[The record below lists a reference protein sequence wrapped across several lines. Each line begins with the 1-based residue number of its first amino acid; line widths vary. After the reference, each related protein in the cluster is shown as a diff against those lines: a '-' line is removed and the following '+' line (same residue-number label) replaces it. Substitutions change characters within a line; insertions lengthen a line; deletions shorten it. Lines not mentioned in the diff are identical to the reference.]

1 MVFGTLLGLKNLP
14 DLIISLIVLG
24 ELTGDIGI
32 SREACVLSS
41 LTDFTGFHQ
50 PIILDFTQ
58 QSWTLT
64 KEGRQTRGMRRIAYG
79 LRSMGQKGCDPSTF
93 HV

>member
-50 PIILDFTQ
+50 PIIPASQL
-58 QSWTLT
+58 SWTLM
-64 KEGRQTRGMRRIAYG
+64 KEGRQT
-79 LRSMGQKGCDPSTF
+79 KGCA
-93 HV
+93 VQRIV